1 MSGQKPVTIKQ
12 VAQRADVSTQ
22 TVSRVLNN
30 RPDVAPET
38 RERIQEIINQ
48 LGYKPSA
55 IARSLI
61 RRRSQTIG
69 VVISELGQYGPMRR
83 LLGMDEAATELGYSL
98 HLDLIH
104 QPEIDNGDQI
114 LAELLTWHVDGIIW
128 AIPEIG
134 DNCSWLQRRAGQLA
148 VPIVFIS
155 EQSIDNEYTVSVDN
169 RTGGYLATRHL
180 LAQGYQH
187 IGIITGPLDWTVAQQ
202 RQLGWQDALA
212 GYQNRQIFEGDW
224 SAASGEAGLHH
235 LRRHYRELDAV
246 FVSNDQMALGALQA
260 AYQSGVRVPEE
271 LGIIGFDNIPE
282 AAYFTPPLT
291 TVRHKLID
299 QGKLGVQRLI
309 EMIEADLNNSPQSS
323 TAPPLLQPELVIRK
337 SSVRS
342 LIMKGGNL
350 L

>member
-1 MSGQKPVTIKQ
+1 MSVYKQVTIKQ
-12 VAQRADVSTQ
+12 VAQKADVSTQ

-38 RERIQEIINQ
+38 RERVQEIINQ

-69 VVISELGQYGPMRR
+69 VVIAELGQYGPMRR
-83 LLGMDEAATELGYSL
+83 LLGMDEAATEAGYSL
-98 HLDLIH
+98 HLDLVH
-104 QPEIDNGDQI
+104 RPEIDNGDQI

-134 DNCSWLQRRAGQLA
+134 QNRTWLQRKAGQLP

-169 RTGGYLATRHL
+169 YAGGFMATRHL

-187 IGIITGPLDWTVAQQ
+187 IGIITGPLNWAVAQ
-202 RQLGWQDALA
+202 RRRLGWQEALVTF
-212 GYQNRQIFEGDW
+212 QNQQIFEGDW

-235 LRRHYRELDAV
+235 LCQHYRELDAI
-246 FVSNDQMALGALQA
+246 FVSNDQMGLGVLQA
-260 AYQSGVRVPEE
+260 AHQLGLRVPED
-271 LGIIGFDNIPE
+271 LGVIGFDNIPE
-282 AAYFTPPLT
+282 AAYFYPPLST
-291 TVRHKLID
+291 IRHKLMD
-299 QGKLGVQRLI
+299 QGKIVVQRLI
-309 EMIEADLNNSPQSS
+309 DIIEARQNN
-323 TAPPLLQPELVIRK
+323 TALPPILQPELVIRK
-337 SSVRS
+337 SSARS
-342 LIMKGGNL
+342 TIYEKE
-350 L
+350 